1 MRSSYYLLILAF
13 VSISCKQ
20 EKYDLI
26 NFDPRNLIVKEFMLS
41 EIAEDINYIPLDNR
55 DPLAMIH
62 DNIEVVNNSI
72 YLSDR
77 YMGLLVFDKTGKMIR
92 RIGSKGRGPGEY
104 IYSFNFT
111 VDEKTETIYVCDNNI
126 IKVYS
131 KNGQFIRSFPLKMYG
146 DLVYRIKF
154 INSTL
159 FAFFLDQFENAEN
172 KWITVDSLGNLTK
185 KEIRKTPAFT
195 CNSTV
200 GHGAYIF
207 QDKVSYWNSF
217 NDTVFSILPDLTE
230 KPSIILTPGDHRFPK
245 SQINIPIE
253 DLSNYLSV
261 RLILET
267 DHYSIIQYNLKEKKQ
282 ILFVKKE
289 NKESYLFNWEYNGRC
304 SLINDLDGGPGFV
317 PKIYFKENGSEFL
330 AGFLNSIQFK
340 SFLTSE
346 EFKRSVP
353 KYPEKK
359 NVLEKMVDNFNE
371 TDNPV
376 LIIIKLK

>member
-1 MRSSYYLLILAF
+1 MRSSYLLIL
-13 VSISCKQ
+13 VLLSISCKQ

-26 NFDPRNLIVKEFMLS
+26 EFDPRNLIEKEFMLS

-55 DPLAMIH
+55 EPLAMIH
-62 DNIEVVNNSI
+62 DNIEVVNSSI

-77 YMGLLVFDKTGKMIR
+77 LMGLLVFDKTGKMIR

-111 VDEKTETIYVCDNNI
+111 VDEKTGTIYICDNNI

-154 INSTL
+154 LNATL
-159 FAFFLDQFENAEN
+159 FAFFFDQFENAEN

-195 CNSTV
+195 CNFTV
-200 GHGAYIF
+200 GQGAYIF

-230 KPSIILTPGDHRFPK
+230 KPSIIITSGDHRFPK
-245 SQINIPIE
+245 SHINIPIE

-267 DHYSIIQYNLKEKKQ
+267 H
-282 ILFVKKE
+282 FH
-289 NKESYLFNWEYNGRC
+289 
-304 SLINDLDGGPGFV
+304 
-317 PKIYFKENGSEFL
+317 FL
-330 AGFLNSIQFK
+330 
-340 SFLTSE
+340 
-346 EFKRSVP
+346 
-353 KYPEKK
+353 
-359 NVLEKMVDNFNE
+359 
-371 TDNPV
+371 
-376 LIIIKLK
+376 